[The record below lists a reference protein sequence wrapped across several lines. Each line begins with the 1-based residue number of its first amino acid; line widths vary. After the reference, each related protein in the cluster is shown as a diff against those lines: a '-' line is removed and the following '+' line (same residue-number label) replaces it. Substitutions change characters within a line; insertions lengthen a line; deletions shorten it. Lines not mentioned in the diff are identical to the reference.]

1 MSYESQIYIV
11 KPHRGQKPGDCGLD
25 YSEKVAMFR
34 LGYVDG
40 MYEFVQNY
48 PESSCFIFGDDGNT
62 EIIWDKYGEPLREIP
77 IRELIF
83 ELDRLYSESKR
94 WDIFAAISALVHYS
108 DTPCELVA
116 LHYGY

>member
-11 KPHRGQKPGDCGLD
+11 KPHREGLSMD
-25 YSEKVAMFR
+25 FAEKVAMFR

-40 MYEFVQNY
+40 MYEFARKY
-48 PESSCFIFGDDGNT
+48 PESSCYILDDGCDA
-62 EIIWDKYGEPLREIP
+62 EIIFDKYGELLREIP

-83 ELDRLYSESKR
+83 ELDRRNRENKR
-94 WDIFAAISALVHYS
+94 WDISTAIAALAHYS
-108 DTPCELVA
+108 DTPCKLVA